1 MSRHG
6 RSPNLGIHRARLISR
21 GPLGEFQASRSPR
34 PSSPRRSVCLASP
47 RPSAL
52 LINNRGSCPD
62 VDVITGPFCLL
73 PIRVFFPLV
82 FFCLPPPTTL
92 SPVFPEIST
101 VYIIST
107 TNLETLNEAVCTG
120 RRVKST
126 LRKVPSRRGTIVV
139 VETNAARGVKF
150 AKQMPLVDA
159 APWLSRID
167 LSRGNHVSLKR

>member
-82 FFCLPPPTTL
+82 FLSPAAHHPFPPSFLRYRRYTSSAPPTWKLLMKLCAPVAAL
-92 SPVFPEIST
+92 SLRSAK
-101 VYIIST
+101 SHRD
-107 TNLETLNEAVCTG
+107 AG
-120 RRVKST
+120 RSLS
-126 LRKVPSRRGTIVV
+126 LRRMQL
-139 VETNAARGVKF
+139 AA
-150 AKQMPLVDA
+150 
-159 APWLSRID
+159 
-167 LSRGNHVSLKR
+167 